1 MFTEVKKKVLMENFQ
16 SWVYTPVRANGMK
29 NQNPW
34 EIEQNSDNKYY
45 SEKKRSFGLWKRFK
59 K

>member
-29 NQNPW
+29 NQNP
-34 EIEQNSDNKYY
+34 
-45 SEKKRSFGLWKRFK
+45 
-59 K
+59 